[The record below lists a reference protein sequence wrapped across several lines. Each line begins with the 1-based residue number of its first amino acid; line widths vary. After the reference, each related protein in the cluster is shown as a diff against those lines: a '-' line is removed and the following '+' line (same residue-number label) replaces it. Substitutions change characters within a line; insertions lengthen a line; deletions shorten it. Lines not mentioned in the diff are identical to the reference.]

1 MEKINYLK
9 KVYDSNGYVV
19 VKNFVNLN
27 KVKSIK
33 HSLLDYIKKNHSL
46 LKKKDAAIIKKNNTI
61 NSISNLKK
69 WSYVRKMQNTKKIKN
84 LAKIFLGKKIK
95 NFGAELFAKPA
106 KVGLP
111 APIHQDNHYWHLLD
125 NKGIT
130 IWIALDE
137 SNKKNGAVFYYK
149 KSHRA
154 GLLKHKLSKVIGLS
168 QELKNKKILKKF
180 EKVTPNLEPGDAL
193 VHNCMIAH
201 GSNKNLSKFS
211 RTGLTMRF
219 ISLNSKFNIIKKKKY
234 ELDLSKFLKK
244 N

>member
-27 KVKSIK
+27 KVKNIK

-69 WSYVRKMQNTKKIKN
+69 WNYVRKLQKTKKIKD
-84 LAKIFLGKKIK
+84 LVKIFLGSKFK

-111 APIHQDNHYWHLLD
+111 APIHQDNYYWNILD
-125 NKGIT
+125 AKGIT
-130 IWIALDE
+130 VWLALDNA
-137 SNKKNGAVFYYK
+137 NKKNGAVFYYK
-149 KSHRA
+149 KR
-154 GLLKHKLSKVIGLS
+154 LPL
-168 QELKNKKILKKF
+168 
-180 EKVTPNLEPGDAL
+180 
-193 VHNCMIAH
+193 
-201 GSNKNLSKFS
+201 GSLFY
-211 RTGLTMRF
+211 GVMYCL
-219 ISLNSKFNIIKKKKY
+219 
-234 ELDLSKFLKK
+234 
-244 N
+244 